1 MSPPRGQQ
9 KARLAMHS
17 SLAPAVPSAPVAQVT
32 VDDRLAGLLLED
44 AGRLRFV
51 AVDRRYD
58 VLDGSRFYRRR
69 DAQLA
74 AERIARLTRREP
86 GSPLLGPGLGRA
98 RSLRV

>member
-1 MSPPRGQQ
+1 MHDAMYSP
-9 KARLAMHS
+9 AA
-17 SLAPAVPSAPVAQVT
+17 SAAQVT

-51 AVDRRYD
+51 AVDRRFA

-74 AERIARLTRREP
+74 AERVARLTRREP
-86 GSPLLGPGLGRA
+86 AAPMPGSPMLGLGLGRT